1 MGWRVNRIP
10 PSRVKSKVSRVVQRA
25 ILVVGSACAAGALF
39 GGALAAQHAS
49 EDSTRDSTF
58 VLAST
63 DPARD
68 PSPFIGNGHV
78 GLVIPPLGIG
88 ASHSLIAGMYE
99 NADHDVPRIAAAPA
113 WNAIDVFDG
122 ERWLSSTPP
131 SGSTIANYRQAI
143 DMRNGVARTSYDW
156 GGGSR
161 RTSVRVETFISRA
174 DPYQAAIRLA
184 LVPRAAARIRVRFAL
199 ANWPAPNRLPL
210 ATLEKVKHEWGPREL
225 WYPGH
230 MVVRARSAAVARDGA
245 SLAMSAAP
253 EGRTLTLAESA
264 TISWQGALGNIAT
277 HSAAAG
283 DTAMIEISFDAT
295 PGQTYTFSDL
305 VSIVS
310 SLQNGAPAAQSARSA
325 AAARTRGYDAV
336 AARSAASW
344 RRRWET
350 DIELDGDPPLQ
361 RVVRSMLFYL
371 LCSADSGTALAIPP
385 MGLSSGGYY
394 GHVFWDSDTWMFP
407 ALVLTHPDIARSLV
421 DFRAHT
427 VGAAQANARANG
439 FRGAMYPWEADDRG
453 NETTPHFA
461 AQNAHSEIHVNGDVA
476 LAQWQYFLATG
487 DVAWLKR
494 RGFPVIRATADFW
507 VSRATHDAARDEYH
521 INNVVSV
528 AEGLVGVNDDAYTNS
543 VAKRTLETASAASAR
558 LGVRAD
564 PRWAS
569 VAAKLHMPFDST
581 TQSFRTYEG
590 APDSTLGW
598 ITPLLSYPLGVPMS
612 DRAKRT
618 HLAQATRNIKDEEQ
632 GAMMGVTLLSV
643 DAAELGNRAL
653 VDTLLPYSYR
663 AHLQGPFLM
672 LSETPSNHAVNF
684 LTGAGGFLQQVIF
697 GYTGLRLRNAGLEE
711 QFPAVLPTHITR
723 LVLRG
728 VHVRGKRFDVLV
740 DSAGRRMVPHTERAP
755 R

>member
-1 MGWRVNRIP
+1 MRTATAVALTA
-10 PSRVKSKVSRVVQRA
+10 VC
-25 ILVVGSACAAGALF
+25 CAHMLLAGAL
-39 GGALAAQHAS
+39 GAQVAS
-49 EDSTRDSTF
+49 RPSTSDSTRDSTF
-58 VLAST
+58 LLAAT
-63 DPARD
+63 DPARE
-68 PSPFIGNGHV
+68 PSPFIGNGRV

-88 ASHSLIAGMYE
+88 ASRSLIAGLYE
-99 NADHDVPRIAAAPA
+99 NGAGDVPRIAAAPA

-122 ERWLSSTPP
+122 ERWLGAVSP
-131 SGSTIANYRQAI
+131 SAHTLGAYRQVI
-143 DMRNGVARTSYDW
+143 DMRSGTARTSYEWSD
-156 GGGSR
+156 GSR

-174 DPYQAAIRLA
+174 DPYQAAIQLA
-184 LVPRAAARIRVRFAL
+184 LVPQAAARMRVRFAL
-199 ANWPAPNRLPL
+199 ANWPPPRRLPL
-210 ATLEKVKHEWGPREL
+210 ATLAHVKPEWGPAEL

-230 MVVRARSAAVARDGA
+230 MNVRTRRAAFVSGGGTLEMTATPDGRA
-245 SLAMSAAP
+245 
-253 EGRTLTLAESA
+253 LTLAEVA
-264 TISWQGALGNIAT
+264 TLSWARDLHGLTTRTVA
-277 HSAAAG
+277 SG
-283 DTAMIEISFDAT
+283 DTAMVEIAFDAS

-310 SLQNGAPAAQSARSA
+310 SLESPEPAARATSSA

-336 AARSAASW
+336 AASSAVAW
-344 RRRWET
+344 HKRWET
-350 DIELDGDPPLQ
+350 DIEIDGDPALQ

-385 MGLSSGGYY
+385 MGLSSAGYY

-407 ALVLTHPDIARSLV
+407 SLVLTHPDVARALV
-421 DFRAHT
+421 DFRSHT
-427 VGAAQANARANG
+427 VSAARANARANG

-487 DVAWLKR
+487 DSAWLAR
-494 RGFPVIRATADFW
+494 SGFPVIRATAGFW
-507 VSRATHDAARDEYH
+507 VSRATYDSARDQYH

-528 AEGLVGVNDDAYTNS
+528 AEGLVGVNDDAYTNA
-543 VAKRTLETASAASAR
+543 VARRNLEIASAASAR
-558 LGVRAD
+558 LGAHAD
-564 PRWAS
+564 PRWAA
-569 VAAKLHMPFDST
+569 VGAKLHMPFDSVS
-581 TQSFRTYEG
+581 QIYRTYEG

-598 ITPLLSYPLGVPMS
+598 ITPLLSYPLGIPMT

-618 HLAQATRNIKDEEQ
+618 HLTQATKDIKGEES

-643 DAAELGNRAL
+643 DAAELGDRAL

-672 LSETPSNHAVNF
+672 LSETPTNHAVNF

-697 GYTGLRLRNAGLEE
+697 GYTGLRLGNGGLEP
-711 QFPAVLPTHITR
+711 QFPPVLPSHIKR

-728 VHVRGKRFDVLV
+728 VHARGKRYDVIV
-740 DSAGRRMVPHTERAP
+740 DSAGRSVVPHTDAVTR
-755 R
+755 